1 MTSSFLRPQ
10 ENVTPDGIMA
20 QLKPPFLF
28 GPVIKTESET
38 TYLDQTFLLYVLRGR
53 RHWFD

>member
-20 QLKPPFLF
+20 QLKPPFLY
-28 GPVIKTESET
+28 GPVKKTESET

-53 RHWFD
+53 RH